1 MSTSTSV
8 TVADMQTVQAI
19 LTKDLEGIN
28 KVKAEL
34 EAFVSGSLTTIL
46 EETIKKLLDGKEHT
60 QMVGGIVKTLLVTK
74 GKDHM
79 ILSIDIVERQGHMK
93 SVEDLIEDQN
103 GYYRSC
109 INLYGIFLSLL
120 VVAVVVVIVLLLV
133 YYNS

>member
-79 ILSIDIVERQGHMK
+79 ILAIDIVERQGHMK

-103 GYYRSC
+103 RYYRSC
-109 INLYGIFLSLL
+109 VNLYGNFLSLL